1 MATIFVEGPMHARGM
16 ELLSLRDGLDVRLEQ
31 GLTPDALAVG
41 IRDADAVIMRL
52 TPLNAQAIAG
62 AANLKIV
69 SRLGVG
75 YDHIDVAGLS
85 GRGIPLAIV
94 GDALAASVAEHTVL
108 LMLGLSRQIA
118 VMDRNTRTGKYAE
131 RFKSLSHEVLDK
143 TALIIG
149 LGGIGGEAAKRCAA
163 FGMRVIACGREATRK
178 EAERLGYGY
187 VADFRDALGEADFVS
202 LHLPA
207 NDDGSALLGA
217 AEFAAMKPGAYV
229 INTARGSLID
239 EDALHAALT
248 TGHLGG
254 AGLDVTRD
262 EPPKDDCPLLALDNV
277 LFTPHNSALTV
288 ETGRRVAETAV
299 RNALAGLDGDLDP
312 AFVVNKEVL

>member
-1 MATIFVEGPMHARGM
+1 MHARGM
-16 ELLSLRDGLDVRLEQ
+16 DLLSTRPGLEVRLQ
-31 GLTPDALAVG
+31 HGLTPETLAEG
-41 IRDADAVIMRL
+41 IRDADALIMRL
-52 TPLNAQAIAG
+52 TPLTADAVAG

-75 YDHIDVAGLS
+75 YDHIDVAALS
-85 GRGIPLAIV
+85 ARGIPLAIV

-118 VMDRNTRTGKYAE
+118 VMDRNTRTGNYAE
-131 RFKSLSHEVLDK
+131 RFKSLGHEMLDK
-143 TALIIG
+143 SVLIIG

-163 FGMRVIACGREATRK
+163 FGMKVIACGREATRK
-178 EAERLGYGY
+178 EAARLGYDY
-187 VADFRDALGEADFVS
+187 VADFRDALGRVDFVS

-207 NDDGSALLGA
+207 RDDGSPLFGA
-217 AEFAAMKPGAYV
+217 AEFAAMKPGAYI

-248 TGHLGG
+248 SGHLGG

-262 EPPKDDCPLLALDNV
+262 EPPKDDCALLALDNV

-299 RNALAGLDGDLDP
+299 GNALAALDGRLD
-312 AFVVNKEVL
+312 AGFVVNKDVL